1 MMRVPQIETERLIL
15 RMWKRKDAEALYEYA
30 KDPDVGPHAGW
41 KPHESVK
48 ESKIIISELFRR
60 NMTWCI
66 VEKETGRPIGSIGF
80 EADSI
85 RKDINSREMGYSL
98 AKSCWKKGYMTEAA
112 KCLIKYAF
120 EELNLSVLMI
130 RTSEANLRSQRV
142 IEKCGFTYEGTLRRA
157 YKIYDGSLR
166 EIKCYSILREEYEKL
181 YLD

>member
-1 MMRVPQIETERLIL
+1 MRVPQIETERLIL

-98 AKSCWKKGYMTEAA
+98 AKSCWKKGYMTRPQSA
-112 KCLIKYAF
+112 
-120 EELNLSVLMI
+120 
-130 RTSEANLRSQRV
+130 
-142 IEKCGFTYEGTLRRA
+142 
-157 YKIYDGSLR
+157 
-166 EIKCYSILREEYEKL
+166 
-181 YLD
+181 